1 VAIVVL
7 GAVLAW
13 RFGGGADVRATVAA
27 AGMWAP
33 LVFLGVHTLV
43 TVSPVP
49 RTIFTVAAGVLFGSV
64 AGLLLTVT
72 ATMLSAV
79 AAFWLVRVAGA
90 GLVERYAPPAAVR
103 WVRSRVEERGLLAV
117 TSLRLIPMLPF
128 CVVNYSAALAG
139 VRFWPYVLGT
149 LVGVLPG
156 TVVIVV
162 LGDAVLGGDPPPAML
177 AVSVIGAIAG
187 VTGTV
192 LAARRPD
199 PVIVPESA
207 RVSAE

>member
-1 VAIVVL
+1 MAIVVL

-90 GLVERYAPPAAVR
+90 GLVERYAMGGHG
-103 WVRSRVEERGLLAV
+103 GLLEDP
-117 TSLRLIPMLPF
+117 LERKP
-128 CVVNYSAALAG
+128 VVD
-139 VRFWPYVLGT
+139 
-149 LVGVLPG
+149 
-156 TVVIVV
+156 TVE
-162 LGDAVLGGDPPPAML
+162 L
-177 AVSVIGAIAG
+177 
-187 VTGTV
+187 TGEIDTD
-192 LAARRPD
+192 LF
-199 PVIVPESA
+199 A
-207 RVSAE
+207 RVAG